1 MKHLTRVR
9 TMRGFSHLPSAERP
23 SRVVIQHQDSFEE
36 YALPLT
42 WGREWSGKRWP
53 SPPGG
58 GETARREAGSKR
70 QGCRSSFE

>member
-9 TMRGFSHLPSAERP
+9 TMQGFSHLPSAERP

-42 WGREWSGKRWP
+42 WDVS
-53 SPPGG
+53 G
-58 GETARREAGSKR
+58 GESAGPRPLVGVKLPVVKQEANVKAA
-70 QGCRSSFE
+70 